1 MSIPRPQQSIMQTL
15 IKIVS
20 CVYDIKIKQLFML
33 LGIQITA
40 NFPRETRDVA
50 HSNG

>member
-1 MSIPRPQQSIMQTL
+1 MSIPRLQPSIMQTL
-15 IKIVS
+15 FIIVS
-20 CVYDIKIKQLFML
+20 CVYDIKIAQYFML

-40 NFPRETRDVA
+40 NFQREIRDVA